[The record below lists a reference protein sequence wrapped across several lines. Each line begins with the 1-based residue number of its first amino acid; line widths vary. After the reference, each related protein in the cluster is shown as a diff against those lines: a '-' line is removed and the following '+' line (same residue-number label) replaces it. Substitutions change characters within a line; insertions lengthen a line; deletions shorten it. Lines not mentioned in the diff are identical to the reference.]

1 MDVPPIIMYSDP
13 ALIDTIVGELKSQGT
28 FDQFRKE
35 CIADVDTKVCTRIN
49 EPISAIITLQSW
61 IGMSRHPTGST

>member
-1 MDVPPIIMYSDP
+1 MEVSQIMYAADP

-35 CIADVDTKVCTRIN
+35 CIADVDTKV
-49 EPISAIITLQSW
+49 
-61 IGMSRHPTGST
+61 